1 MDSTAPFIDFSH
13 AHWFEHLDSSR
24 RFMWSPEDLPRLA
37 SLLELRSGMRIAD
50 FGCGWGF
57 LGHLLLPLISP
68 GGRVDGFELQDELIK
83 RGRERIAEAGH
94 GGRIVLQQADI
105 TALDEV
111 QNDLYDLAICQTVL
125 MHLSRPEL
133 ALREMS
139 RVVKPG
145 GLVVA
150 IEPDLLAASASRR
163 DSQREVDFDHLR
175 TRLLVDTYAMEG
187 CEQTGAGDYRI
198 ASKLPLL
205 MSEAGLREPRLWFNP
220 MAHQCSPPYREQK
233 DDYAAYL
240 LDHYES
246 GAAEEFESTWK
257 MLFDAGGGP
266 DELWRRYQDR
276 EREVNKN
283 VLAALRQGNYR
294 SAGSGMLG
302 VCVAR
307 VPS

>member
-1 MDSTAPFIDFSH
+1 MDSTAPFVDFSH
-13 AHWFEHLDSSR
+13 GHWFDHLDSSR
-24 RFMWSPEDLPRLA
+24 RFMWSPEDMPRLA
-37 SLLELRSGMRIAD
+37 GLLELRPGMRIAD

-94 GGRIVLQQADI
+94 GGRIVLHQADI

-111 QNDLYDLAICQTVL
+111 PDNRYDLAICQTVL
-125 MHLSRPEL
+125 MHLSRPDL

-145 GLVVA
+145 GLVIA

-163 DSQREVDFDHLR
+163 GSQQAEDFDHLR
-175 TRLLVDTYAMEG
+175 TRLLVDTYAMQG
-187 CEQTGAGDYRI
+187 CERTGAGDYRI
-198 ASKLPLL
+198 ASKLPIL
-205 MSEAGLREPRLWFNP
+205 MTEAGLTQPRLWFNP
-220 MAHQCSPPYREQK
+220 MAHQCSPPYSKNQ
-233 DDYAAYL
+233 DDYASFL
-240 LDHYES
+240 LDHHES

-266 DELWRRYQDR
+266 AELWQRYKDQ
-276 EREVNKN
+276 ER
-283 VLAALRQGNYR
+283 VLNQHVLKALREGSYQA
-294 SAGSGMLG
+294 AGSGMLG
-302 VCVAR
+302 VCAAR
-307 VPS
+307 VPV